1 MSKSTNP
8 RSRISESL
16 YPSYIHVESPYPG
29 RYTKF
34 IEIRTE
40 QPPYPS
46 CRIRVAVSEFTEISG
61 DGAGSARASAS
72 LRLGHAYS
80 DAPPRGEAVSGR
92 RRRRHQTLSKQ
103 LLRLIATL
111 CNLLLIATLCNL
123 LELIAAHTQE
133 TQDAE
138 VV

>member
-1 MSKSTNP
+1 M
-8 RSRISESL
+8 
-16 YPSYIHVESPYPG
+16 
-29 RYTKF
+29 
-34 IEIRTE
+34 

-46 CRIRVAVSEFTEISG
+46 RRIRVAVSEFTEISG
-61 DGAGSARASAS
+61 DGAGSALASAS